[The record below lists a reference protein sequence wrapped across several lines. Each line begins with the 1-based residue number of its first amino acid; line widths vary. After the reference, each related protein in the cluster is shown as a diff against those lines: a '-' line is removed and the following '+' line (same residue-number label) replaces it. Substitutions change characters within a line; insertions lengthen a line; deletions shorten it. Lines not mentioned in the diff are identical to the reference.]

1 MSHIIAWWK
10 PSPGFATSPEVVHR
24 TLLAEQDV
32 DGLID
37 LPIRQMIDAMKE
49 HFPNCSEVA
58 GLLRWKA
65 GNQATDPAIE
75 WTWSYQTMR
84 AAADHFRD
92 QDREAIIDIAHRHG
106 CTVYDANL
114 NLTIPPE

>member
-10 PSPGFATSPEVVHR
+10 PSPGLLTPAEMIHR
-24 TLLAEQDV
+24 TLMGEQDV

-37 LPIRQMIDAMKE
+37 LPIRQMIDATKE
-49 HFPNCSEVA
+49 HFANCREIA
-58 GLLRWKA
+58 GLLSWKGDA
-65 GNQATDPAIE
+65 QAID

-84 AAADHFRD
+84 AAAEHFRD
-92 QDREAIIDIAHRHG
+92 EDRETIIDIAHRHG

-114 NLTIPPE
+114 NLTIPPG